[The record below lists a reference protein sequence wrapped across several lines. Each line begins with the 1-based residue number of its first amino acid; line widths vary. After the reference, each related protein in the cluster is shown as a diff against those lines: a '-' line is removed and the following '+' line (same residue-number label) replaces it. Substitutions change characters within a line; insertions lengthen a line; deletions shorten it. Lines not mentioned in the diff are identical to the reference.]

1 MKNSAKYSV
10 VIGEFY
16 ITEVVHTTLEIT
28 LNYNMNKIRKLALG
42 SGVKSDVA
50 LINDIVHGRYTITES
65 SRYRGVAI

>member
-10 VIGEFY
+10 VIGAFY

-28 LNYNMNKIRKLALG
+28 LNYNVNKIQKLALG
-42 SGVKSDVA
+42 SAVKSDVA
-50 LINDIVHGRYTITES
+50 IIDDIVHGRYTISES